1 MISFFFFL
9 FIFLYVTD
17 KWVPYTYFYTDCSS
31 RPCTKVLSL
40 FNFHTFS
47 ITPFSYL
54 RQLSLFTVLHL
65 SLCQGFDA
73 ASLLSLLHS
82 LLPSLRTLIDN
93 ANMDRF
99 DFISSLPDAILLL
112 FLMLLETKEA
122 VRTCVLSK
130 RWERLWISLPF
141 LNITCHSLEGMSHS
155 LSLLTNA
162 ERLELCVTCPQLQV
176 CNL

>member
-1 MISFFFFL
+1 
-9 FIFLYVTD
+9 
-17 KWVPYTYFYTDCSS
+17 
-31 RPCTKVLSL
+31 
-40 FNFHTFS
+40 
-47 ITPFSYL
+47 
-54 RQLSLFTVLHL
+54 
-65 SLCQGFDA
+65 
-73 ASLLSLLHS
+73 
-82 LLPSLRTLIDN
+82 
-93 ANMDRF
+93 MDRF

-176 CNL
+176 CNLFRKIQIQFFFFNSKPLSSKFYLQPFATSKVHTHILCIHNIICYSKNEIRSIELLLRHQLVSASHLWHQCQHVSVHVVI